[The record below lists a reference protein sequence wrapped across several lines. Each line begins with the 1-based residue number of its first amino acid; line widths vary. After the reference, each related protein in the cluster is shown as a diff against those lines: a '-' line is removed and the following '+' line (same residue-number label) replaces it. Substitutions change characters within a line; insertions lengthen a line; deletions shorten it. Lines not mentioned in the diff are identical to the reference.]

1 MCKCWA
7 VCGPWILAAENVSI
21 LAKSVKPWQILTF
34 FYSEESFWGE
44 KQKCYSFF
52 KCYILTI

>member
-7 VCGPWILAAENVSI
+7 VCGPWILAVENVSI

-34 FYSEESFWGE
+34 FFIQKKVFEEKNKNVAAFSNVIF
-44 KQKCYSFF
+44 
-52 KCYILTI
+52 